1 MQHAILSPCGVVL
14 RRVVFRSSL
23 FDIGVAAM
31 VVTAEDGLRSAAA
44 AAVADSFFVYSS
56 RIFNYV

>member
-1 MQHAILSPCGVVL
+1 MQHAILSPWGVVL

-44 AAVADSFFVYSS
+44 DSFFVYSS